1 MTNRLLMPDGRLF
14 YFLISTMPVPR
25 PAAEIGNGG
34 NYLKRHALMNY
45 QENEPEK
52 QRSGCDYYADY
63 DSTIEA
69 IRDELES
76 GRQNAEN
83 SKPGNNEPV
92 GILPPWIFCPGRNR
106 SAVTPIQFE
115 NCAAESDLP
124 ERFIFGQLVPG
135 SFRQLPI
142 GFAARY
148 ASSHIDTVLS
158 GDGVKLQFE
167 VQIERSDPCYHV
179 CHCSNTDWNPGLLY
193 QLTATKSDLDKALKS
208 VLESD
213 FNIRY
218 KCGELGKD
226 LGEVCYVADGY
237 AVSILIPFPMNDES
251 CSDLGRFFDAIM
263 NGPAIFCQAQ
273 LEQQVIVSN
282 YRETKCPDLKLEP
295 KELLVRDID
304 RGLIPYGIPEWE
316 GEQGDRVLTIRRIG
330 YVLVVQTYLHD
341 LAGILEHLRACNIID
356 DGNASEQFAHIHDG
370 HVAESLE
377 SCAGFSRD
385 RSRRVVL
392 GFTNQ
397 RPSSENRG
405 LGNSRSSFVDQLQQT
420 CERMQEIKR
429 ILIRRLARSA
439 SV

>member
-1 MTNRLLMPDGRLF
+1 
-14 YFLISTMPVPR
+14 
-25 PAAEIGNGG
+25 
-34 NYLKRHALMNY
+34 MNY

-83 SKPGNNEPV
+83 SKPGSPCPAD
-92 GILPPWIFCPGRNR
+92 ILPPWIFCPQRIR
-106 SAVTPIQFE
+106 SPVTPIQFE
-115 NCAAESDLP
+115 NCEVESDLP
-124 ERFIFGQLVPG
+124 ERFIFGQLEPG
-135 SFRQLPI
+135 SFKQVPA
-142 GFAARY
+142 GFSARY
-148 ASSHIDTVLS
+148 ASSYIDTVVN

-167 VQIERSDPCYHV
+167 VKIERSDPCYHV
-179 CHCSNTDWNPGLLY
+179 CHCSNMNWNPGMLN
-193 QLTATKSDLDKALKS
+193 QLTSTKSDLDKALKL

-213 FNIRY
+213 FNVRY

-226 LGEVCYVADGY
+226 LGEVCYVPDGY
-237 AVSILIPFPMNDES
+237 AVSILVPFPMNDKS
-251 CSDLGRFFDAIM
+251 CSDLARFFDAIM
-263 NGPAIFCQAQ
+263 SGPEIFCEAQ

-304 RGLIPYGIPEWE
+304 RGLIPYQIPGWE

-330 YVLVVQTYLHD
+330 YVLVIETYLRD
-341 LAGILEHLRACNIID
+341 VGGILEYLRACNLIQETPTT
-356 DGNASEQFAHIHDG
+356 EQFAHIHDA

-385 RSRRVVL
+385 RSRRVVF
-392 GFTNQ
+392 GFTNP
-397 RPSSENRG
+397 RPSLENRM
-405 LGNSRSSFVDQLQQT
+405 LENSRSSFADQLQQT
-420 CERMQEIKR
+420 CERMQEIKQ
-429 ILIRRLARSA
+429 ILIRKLARSA

>member
-356 DGNASEQFAHIHDG
+356 DGNASEQFAHIDDG

-405 LGNSRSSFVDQLQQT
+405 LGNSRSSFLDQLQQT